1 MKLKN
6 HNYATVQEWD
16 AKRTKELSKML
27 SPYVALTDSYADL
40 VCEITDVLGT
50 HQPNSVQDTVIRDL
64 LADVFDNLH
73 EARRI
78 IMTGKCSVAYP
89 VARRVYESLSLLVL
103 CVLDLS
109 VATKWHSGGKIS
121 NGEVR
126 RELAKHPFGETQES
140 TKQLYDFFCL
150 GTHPN
155 RDLIPGRRLGDG
167 NQFTLG
173 SVGVPSLALV
183 TEYCMIHLRMWFWF
197 TAVLLHHHHLLV
209 DIAKPD
215 FGNRYL
221 GVARSAQ
228 KLQAELDRHWKRLLR
243 EEQSQHNATGN
254 A

>member
-1 MKLKN
+1 MF
-6 HNYATVQEWD
+6 
-16 AKRTKELSKML
+16 
-27 SPYVALTDSYADL
+27 SPYIALTDSYAEL

-64 LADVFDNLH
+64 LADVFDALH

-103 CVLDLS
+103 CILDS
-109 VATKWHSGGKIS
+109 RFATKWHSRGKIS
-121 NGEVR
+121 NGDVR
-126 RELAKHPFGETQES
+126 RELAKHPLGETQES
-140 TKQLYDFFCL
+140 TKELHDFFCL

-155 RDLIPGRRLGDG
+155 RDLIPGRGLGEG

-173 SVGVPSLALV
+173 AVIKPSLALV

-197 TAVLLHHHHLLV
+197 TAVLLHRHHLLV
-209 DIAKPD
+209 VAAKPD
-215 FGNRYL
+215 IGNRYL
-221 GVARSAQ
+221 SVARSAQ
-228 KLQAELDRHWKRLLR
+228 NLQTELECHWKRLLR

-254 A
+254 ARIS